1 MIGKKQ
7 KILYYRLMKK
17 LEFFSERN
25 ARLTRLLLDKGFSY
39 NNVCRLLKNKDIRV
53 NGVKVSDNVEV
64 NYGDDII
71 VFYDE
76 SMIKTEQNIDIVYQD
91 DNIIVAGKPQG
102 IEVEGED
109 GVAKKLN
116 AYAVHRLDRN
126 TTGLMVLAKNLQAK
140 SELDKAFKNRTLTKK
155 YIAEVVGNTNFNGEK
170 YNAYL
175 LKDANKSQVKI
186 YNKKVSDSSEITS
199 IFKTLKSSPASS
211 IVECTLVSGKTH
223 QLRAHL
229 AFLGHP
235 IIGDGKYGKNED
247 NKKFKKKYQQLHC
260 YYLKFDGLDGTLS
273 YLNGKEF
280 VLMPSFYNFAKNY

>member
-1 MIGKKQ
+1 
-7 KILYYRLMKK
+7 MKK
-17 LEFFSERN
+17 LEFISN
-25 ARLTRLLLDKGFSY
+25 KAKKISSLLLEKGFSY
-39 NNVCRLLKNKDIRV
+39 NSVNRLLRNKDVRV
-53 NGVKVSDNVEV
+53 DGVKISSNINIGE
-64 NYGDDII
+64 GSII
-71 VFYDE
+71 TVFYDE
-76 SMIKTEQNIDIVYQD
+76 CMLKTEQNIDIVYQD

-102 IEVEGED
+102 IEVEGEG

-140 SELDKAFKNRTLTKK
+140 SELDKAFKNRTLSKK
-155 YIAEVVGNTNFNGEK
+155 YIAEVVGSTDFKGEK
-170 YNAYL
+170 YKAYL
-175 LKDANKSQVKI
+175 VKDANKSQVKI
-186 YNKKVSDSSEITS
+186 YNKKVSGSSEIIS

-260 YYLKFDGLDGTLS
+260 YYLKLNGLGGTLS

>member
-1 MIGKKQ
+1 
-7 KILYYRLMKK
+7 MKK
-17 LEFFSERN
+17 LEFISDKNEKISN
-25 ARLTRLLLDKGFSY
+25 LLLEKGFSY
-39 NNVCRLLKNKDIRV
+39 NSVSRLLRNKDVRVDGVKISSNINVCE
-53 NGVKVSDNVEV
+53 GCS
-64 NYGDDII
+64 II

-102 IEVEGED
+102 IEVEGES

-116 AYAVHRLDRN
+116 TYAVHRLDRN
-126 TTGLMVLAKNLQAK
+126 TTGLMVLSKNLQAK

-155 YIAEVVGNTNFNGEK
+155 YIAEVVGSTDFKGEK
-170 YNAYL
+170 YKAYL

-186 YNKKVSDSSEITS
+186 YNKKVAGSSEITT
-199 IFKTLKSSPASS
+199 IFKTLKSSPTSS
-211 IVECTLVSGKTH
+211 VVECTLVSGKTH

-235 IIGDGKYGKNED
+235 IIGDGKYGRNED

-260 YYLKFDGLDGTLS
+260 YYLKFDGLDGTLN

-280 VLMPSFYNFAKNY
+280 VLMPSFYNFNKDF

>member
-1 MIGKKQ
+1 
-7 KILYYRLMKK
+7 MKK
-17 LEFFSERN
+17 LEFISDKNEKISN
-25 ARLTRLLLDKGFSY
+25 LLLEKGFSY
-39 NNVCRLLKNKDIRV
+39 NSVSRLLRNKDVRVDGVKISSNINVCE
-53 NGVKVSDNVEV
+53 GCS
-64 NYGDDII
+64 II

-102 IEVEGED
+102 IEVEGES

-126 TTGLMVLAKNLQAK
+126 TTGLMVLSKNLQAK

-155 YIAEVVGNTNFNGEK
+155 YIAEVVGSTDFKGEK
-170 YNAYL
+170 YKAYL

-186 YNKKVSDSSEITS
+186 YNKKVAGSSEITT
-199 IFKTLKSSPASS
+199 IFKTLKSSPTSS
-211 IVECTLVSGKTH
+211 VVECTLVSGKTH

-235 IIGDGKYGKNED
+235 IIGDGKYGRNED

-260 YYLKFDGLDGTLS
+260 YYLKFDGLDGTLN

-280 VLMPSFYNFAKNY
+280 VLMPSFYNFNKDF

>member
-1 MIGKKQ
+1 MRNKDVRVDGV
-7 KILYYRLMKK
+7 KI
-17 LEFFSERN
+17 SSN
-25 ARLTRLLLDKGFSY
+25 I
-39 NNVCRLLKNKDIRV
+39 NVCE
-53 NGVKVSDNVEV
+53 GCS
-64 NYGDDII
+64 II

-102 IEVEGED
+102 IEVEGES

-126 TTGLMVLAKNLQAK
+126 TTGLMVLSKNLQAK

-155 YIAEVVGNTNFNGEK
+155 YIAEVVGSADFKGEK
-170 YNAYL
+170 YKAYL

-186 YNKKVSDSSEITS
+186 YNKKVAGSSEITT
-199 IFKTLKSSPASS
+199 IFKTLKSSPTSS
-211 IVECTLVSGKTH
+211 VVECTLVSGKTH

-235 IIGDGKYGKNED
+235 IIGDGKYGRNED

-260 YYLKFDGLDGTLS
+260 YYLKFDGLDGTLN

-280 VLMPSFYNFAKNY
+280 VLMPSFYNFNKDF

>member
-1 MIGKKQ
+1 
-7 KILYYRLMKK
+7 MKK
-17 LEFFSERN
+17 LEFISDKNEKISN
-25 ARLTRLLLDKGFSY
+25 LLLEKGFSY
-39 NNVCRLLKNKDIRV
+39 NSVSRLLRNKDVRVDGVKISSNINVCE
-53 NGVKVSDNVEV
+53 GCS
-64 NYGDDII
+64 II

-102 IEVEGED
+102 IEVEGES

-126 TTGLMVLAKNLQAK
+126 TTGLMVLSKNLQAK

-155 YIAEVVGNTNFNGEK
+155 YIAEVVGSTDFKGEK
-170 YNAYL
+170 YKAYL
-175 LKDANKSQVKI
+175 LKDVNKSQVKI
-186 YNKKVSDSSEITS
+186 YNKKVAGSSEITT
-199 IFKTLKSSPASS
+199 IFKTLKSSPTSS
-211 IVECTLVSGKTH
+211 VVECTLVSGKTH

-235 IIGDGKYGKNED
+235 IIGDGKYGRNED

-260 YYLKFDGLDGTLS
+260 YYLKFDGLDGTLN

-280 VLMPSFYNFAKNY
+280 VLMPSFYNFNKDF